1 MTVFLDS
8 SALLSVAIE
17 GRGRQVVLDILENE
31 VDWCASALAF
41 SEALALV
48 PRLSDEKFLQDDVED
63 AVRLLWDRIHIV
75 PVDQMCLDRAAMIAR
90 EQPVHINDA
99 IHLAAADRLPRPL
112 QFVTFDPAQIPV
124 ALSMGFDVV
133 SS

>member
-17 GRGRQVVLDILENE
+17 GRGRPVVLDILESE
-31 VDWCASALAF
+31 SDWCASALAIT
-41 SEALALV
+41 EALALV
-48 PRLSDEKFLQDDVED
+48 PRLSDEKILQDDVED

-75 PVDQMCLDRAAMIAR
+75 PVDQTCLDRAAMIAR

>member
-17 GRGRQVVLDILENE
+17 GRGRQVVLDILESE
-31 VDWCASALAF
+31 SDWCASALAIT
-41 SEALALV
+41 EALALV
-48 PRLSDEKFLQDDVED
+48 PRLSDEKVLQDDVED

-75 PVDQMCLDRAAMIAR
+75 PVDQTCLDRAAMIAR

>member
-17 GRGRQVVLDILENE
+17 SRGRQVVIDTLDS
-31 VDWCASALAF
+31 DGQWCASALAL
-41 SEALALV
+41 SETLALI
-48 PRLSDEKFLQDDVED
+48 PRLTDEEILQDDVED
-63 AVRLLWDRIHIV
+63 AVRLLWDRLHIV
-75 PVDQMCLDRAAMIAR
+75 PVDQLCLDRAAMIAR

-112 QFVTFDPAQIPV
+112 KFVTFDPAQIPV
-124 ALSMGFDVV
+124 ALSMGYYVV

>member
-17 GRGRQVVLDILENE
+17 GRGRQVVLDILESE
-31 VDWCASALAF
+31 ADWCASALAIT
-41 SEALALV
+41 EVLALV
-48 PRLSDEKFLQDDVED
+48 PRLSDEKILQDDVED

-124 ALSMGFDVV
+124 ALSMGYDVI